1 MRMLKITGLA
11 LMCVFLA
18 AAVPARAQDQNQH
31 KQETKKPARQAHAK
45 PAQHGRQ
52 ATRSTRTQTRRTTRP
67 ATRSA
72 RTQTRRTTRPAT
84 RTARTPVRR
93 TRPVSRARPAAS
105 ARYARGGAA
114 HGRIPA
120 ARFRASFGSAHRFR
134 ISHFYM
140 VGGHRQ
146 FVYGGYRFQIMG
158 GWPVGWAYTS
168 PFYIDFIGGAY
179 WMFNPLYPG
188 VRVAIVVI

>member
-1 MRMLKITGLA
+1 MRMLKIMGLA

-45 PAQHGRQ
+45 AAQHGRQ
-52 ATRSTRTQTRRTTRP
+52 TNRT
-67 ATRSA
+67 A
-72 RTQTRRTTRPAT
+72 RTQTRQRTTRQARPAQ

-105 ARYARGGAA
+105 ARYARGGGAA

-134 ISHFYM
+134 VSHFYM

-146 FVYGGYRFQIMG
+146 FLYGGYRFQIIG
-158 GWPVGWAYTS
+158 AWPVGWAYTS
-168 PFYIDFIGGAY
+168 PFYIDFISGAY
-179 WMFNPLYPG
+179 WMFNPLFPG
-188 VRVAIVVI
+188 VRVAIIVI

>member
-1 MRMLKITGLA
+1 MRMLKIMGLA

-45 PAQHGRQ
+45 AAQHGRQ
-52 ATRSTRTQTRRTTRP
+52 TNRT
-67 ATRSA
+67 A
-72 RTQTRRTTRPAT
+72 RTQTRQRTTRQARPAQ

-105 ARYARGGAA
+105 ARYARGGGAA

-134 ISHFYM
+134 VSHFYM

-146 FVYGGYRFQIMG
+146 FLYGGYRFQIIG
-158 GWPVGWAYTS
+158 AWPVGWVYTS
-168 PFYIDFIGGAY
+168 PFYIDFISGAY
-179 WMFNPLYPG
+179 WMFNPLFPG
-188 VRVAIVVI
+188 VRVAIIVI